1 MASLN
6 EKRLRNSLKE
16 MYPKSRFWHQKV
28 DGMPKSQVYAIY
40 MRFEEQREKE
50 EREKLYIQAT
60 LF

>member
-1 MASLN
+1 MTSLN
-6 EKRLRNSLKE
+6 ETWLRNSLKE
-16 MYPKSRFWHQKV
+16 MYPNSKFWHQKV
-28 DGMPKSQVYAIY
+28 DRMPKNQVYAIY